1 MLPILTDSDL
11 DRPEMMPA
19 ALQAIEAAL
28 RAKRRGELVGPP
40 RQHVPVS
47 DLGEL
52 VFTVGGLLG
61 VEPVAGFRVYDT
73 FAGSRQDQVVAV
85 WSADVGRLKG
95 LVVGERLG
103 ALRTGAIGGLA
114 IRLMSRAD
122 ATQMAIIGTGSQARA
137 QLEAAV
143 HVRKLTN
150 VRVHSRDA
158 IRREIFAREMSR
170 SLGLVVEPSRSIE
183 AAVRDA
189 DIIVCATNSTQP
201 LINAAWLKRGVH
213 VTTIGPKLAG
223 RHEIDLD
230 VAEAARLIATD
241 SPEQMRSYRSPF
253 FLEGTAAME
262 RIQDLADLLE
272 DPPVRTAEDISLFC
286 STGLAGTEVV
296 VASRALDLIGE
307 GQNFV
312 WSPAA

>member
-1 MLPILTDSDL
+1 MDSDL

-19 ALQAIEAAL
+19 ALQAIDAAL

-40 RQHVPVS
+40 RQHLPVGE
-47 DLGEL
+47 LGEL
-52 VFTVGGLLG
+52 VFTIGGLLG

-73 FAGSRQDQVVAV
+73 FSGSRQDQVVAV

-114 IRLMSRAD
+114 IRLMSRPD
-122 ATQMAIIGTGSQARA
+122 AARMAIIGTGGQARA
-137 QLEAAV
+137 QLEAAA
-143 HVRKLTN
+143 HVRRLTH
-150 VRVHSRDA
+150 VRVHGRDA
-158 IRREIFAREMSR
+158 ARRETFAREMSR
-170 SLGLVVEPSRSIE
+170 SLGLAVEPADSVE

-189 DIIVCATNSTQP
+189 DIVVCATNSTQP
-201 LINAAWLKRGVH
+201 VIKAAWLKPGTH

-230 VAEAARLIATD
+230 IAQAARWIATD

-253 FLEGTAAME
+253 FLEGTVAMA
-262 RIQDLADLLE
+262 RMQDLADLLE
-272 DPPVRTAEDISLFC
+272 HPPARAPEDISLFC

-296 VASRALDLIGE
+296 VASRALELVGE
-307 GQNFV
+307 SRKLA